1 MAILLSRIWINKL
14 RQDQKGQDVT
24 EYALLAGLMASATIA
39 VLPEIIS
46 IAQHVVSLVQE
57 AAQTA
62 MNAAGLE

>member
-46 IAQHVVSLVQE
+46 IAQHVVSLVQ
-57 AAQTA
+57 AAAEIA

>member
-24 EYALLAGLMASATIA
+24 EYALLAGLVASAAIA